1 MAVSGLYTTVKNVSG
16 AARVFGFLGKH
27 GKRLANNETY
37 TVAGDLVAELGASR
51 SLREFKAL
59 EKALE
64 VGDIVIVNSPAVYV
78 TDTADSSID
87 QVTVNA
93 GAVET
98 TAPQGCD

>member
-37 TVAGDLVAELGASR
+37 TVPGDLVAELGAGR

-64 VGDIVIVNSPAVYV
+64 VGDIVITNSPAVYV
-78 TDTADSSID
+78 TDTDDSSID
-87 QVTVNA
+87 QVSVND
-93 GAVET
+93 GNVT
-98 TAPQGCD
+98 TTSPQGWD